1 VEDTAAAGEEP
12 MAAPTYSNR
21 TVVTALSL
29 TVLAGTI
36 FIAGGS
42 RAIAPEQGCL
52 AAEFQQFPPDREQ
65 IAEPLDP
72 AQRAVAEH
80 LSRRF
85 LIATEATQR
94 WVAAAYRS
102 AREVGLDPLLVLA
115 LISIESRFNPVAES
129 VMGAKGLMQIIPRFH
144 RDKLTPL
151 GGDQAAL
158 DPEANIQVGT
168 RILQE
173 YVYRTG
179 TLEAGLQ
186 YYNGATSDESAQYA
200 QKVLA
205 ERGRLDEMVRAALRA
220 QKALL
225 TNNTTGS

>member
-1 VEDTAAAGEEP
+1 

-21 TVVTALSL
+21 TVATALSL
-29 TVLAGTI
+29 TVLAGMI
-36 FIAGGS
+36 FVVGS
-42 RAIAPEQGCL
+42 GRAIAPEQACF
-52 AAEFQQFPPDREQ
+52 AEFQQLPLDKEQ

-85 LIATEATQR
+85 FIATEATRR
-94 WVAAAYRS
+94 WVAAAYGA

-115 LISIESRFNPVAES
+115 VITVESRFNPVAES
-129 VMGAKGLMQIIPRFH
+129 VMGAKGLMQIIPKFH

-151 GGDQAAL
+151 GGDEAVL
-158 DPEANIQVGT
+158 DPEANILVGT

-186 YYNGATSDESAQYA
+186 YYNGATSDESALYA

-220 QKALL
+220 QKVLA
-225 TNNTTGS
+225 TNNFKGS